1 MGLGEA
7 LLPVGSGDDGLK
19 HKGDR
24 IGGRDVTPDAPQ
36 PPAVL
41 RKRGREGEAIDNER
55 IGGIVDFIEVRVA
68 RYDGVPYWF

>member
-24 IGGRDVTPDAPQ
+24 IGGRDAAPDALQQ
-36 PPAVL
+36 PADL
-41 RKRGREGEAIDNER
+41 RELGREGEPFDNECIGRGFIGVR
-55 IGGIVDFIEVRVA
+55 IA
-68 RYDGVPYWF
+68 RYDVAPYLF